1 MKYSNGKIKEILN
14 NPNFDKKKCLEEQIL
29 LLTKEK
35 DELENLISAACLMKE
50 TGISPKTVRFD
61 IVELEDIA
69 KDNFYNDILCMLG
82 TAFNIFTPPIDEDEF
97 ISDFIEEEVDA
108 RFDAFERIML
118 FCKKG
123 LDARSEEVQLQ
134 IELIPEAITFYLM
147 FSPDSEMAAEI
158 DKDYGE
164 GKSAYFYDALQYYR
178 NTKTGNEIGQEL
190 FTALEN
196 IERFGIN
203 KFTANSDEVQSE
215 VNKIYNFFRIL
226 SDKGKLNMLRA
237 IGELYGSK
245 AYINAF
251 DNGAERG
258 ISWFISRAIQI
269 YCDRL

>member
-1 MKYSNGKIKEILN
+1 MRTLREVYEEIRVSRTTLQGWVNGILEKPTLQDDTGWYFDDEDFEKIWQIRFFKQLKYSNSKIKEILN

-50 TGISPKTVRFD
+50 TGISPKTVRFE

-82 TAFNIFTPPIDEDEF
+82 TAFNIFNPPIDEDEF
-97 ISDFIEEEVDA
+97 ISDFIEEEVNA

-123 LDARSEEVQLQ
+123 VDVRSEEVQLQ

-190 FTALEN
+190 ITALEN

-203 KFTANSDEVQSE
+203 KFTANSDEVQ
-215 VNKIYNFFRIL
+215 
-226 SDKGKLNMLRA
+226 
-237 IGELYGSK
+237 
-245 AYINAF
+245 
-251 DNGAERG
+251 
-258 ISWFISRAIQI
+258 
-269 YCDRL
+269 